1 MNIIGNDKGLDN
13 SKILFVNNKAAAL
26 NGLGRYSEA
35 VRVLNA
41 WDEPTEMMLKNY
53 GNAYFGLGHY
63 EKAI

>member
-1 MNIIGNDKGLDN
+1 MNIIDNAKGLDS
-13 SKILFVNNKAAAL
+13 SKSLFVNNQAAAF

-35 VRVLNA
+35 VGVLNG
-41 WDEPTEMMLKNY
+41 WDELTDMMLKNL